1 MEITKIN
8 EQDLK
13 AHNRQQIR
21 PPVSNSSSQIQQERG
36 KSKDGKRADMAAKN
50 MEKQKSGSISTEV
63 SSERSQSITQ
73 ARKKSIDEPQHRN
86 LSLSRQ

>member
-1 MEITKIN
+1 
-8 EQDLK
+8 
-13 AHNRQQIR
+13 
-21 PPVSNSSSQIQQERG
+21 
-36 KSKDGKRADMAAKN
+36 MAAKN